1 MGTADIQKEASSFW
15 WPAEGGRSDPAAF
28 LVYSV
33 TEGALVG
40 QFAH

>member
-1 MGTADIQKEASSFW
+1 MTDAQKAASSVR
-15 WPAEGGRSDPAAF
+15 WPAEESRSESAAF
-28 LVYSV
+28 LAHSV

>member
-1 MGTADIQKEASSFW
+1 MRTTGLQKEAFEAW
-15 WPAEGGRSDPAAF
+15 WPAEGGRSNSAAF
-28 LVYSV
+28 LVSSV

>member
-1 MGTADIQKEASSFW
+1 MSTTDIQKEASSVW
-15 WPAEGGRSDPAAF
+15 WPAEGGLSDSAAF
-28 LVYSV
+28 LACSV